1 MAHNKNNSI
10 SLANVIATIGI
21 VLLTVALFLGHF
33 YMGDN
38 VGISIFKSVCWSLAF
53 TFLLW
58 FLIKA
63 KTADEERTKWLVI
76 ELLTL
81 AIYLVLAVLS
91 SSKVSKFP
99 TVYLSASE
107 MKATA
112 NDDVFKINQVIDL
125 FKSTERQALTNTVI
139 GLENACN
146 GEVSPSLEDFVTAN
160 DFELSQQSID
170 IFKEKWELV
179 IDNVIDSTQ
188 TGYAEAWEAEL
199 DRCNDLIQ
207 GWSVLKI
214 PEAVR
219 TMSSIGEQVSAKLQ
233 EVSASLPLP
242 VIHRTDDGIY
252 DIEKEH
258 ETGTYPIDSQFMPS
272 MDRVGSYSIIG
283 IVFCVFLHAM
293 ILFNYIVA
301 FRSKKKR
308 PQKKDILFN
317 DHGMT
322 LKY

>member
-1 MAHNKNNSI
+1 MTQNKNNSI

-21 VLLTVALFLGHF
+21 VLLTVTLFLGHF

-38 VGISIFKSVCWSLAF
+38 IGISIFKSVCWSLAF
-53 TFLLW
+53 AFLLW

-63 KTADEERTKWLVI
+63 KTADEDRTKWMVI

-81 AIYLVLAVLS
+81 VIYLVLAVFS

-99 TVYLSASE
+99 TVYLSAGE
-107 MKATA
+107 LKATA
-112 NDDVFKINQVIDL
+112 NDDVTKINQVIDL
-125 FKSTERQALTNTVI
+125 FKTTELQALTNTVS
-139 GLENACN
+139 GLENACS
-146 GEVSPSLEDFVTAN
+146 GQVSLSLEDFVTAN
-160 DFELSQQSID
+160 DFELNQQSID
-170 IFKEKWELV
+170 IFKEKWEVV

-188 TGYAEAWEAEL
+188 TGYAEAWESEL

-219 TMSSIGEQVSAKLQ
+219 TMSGVGEQVSSKLQ

-242 VIHRTDDGIY
+242 VIHRNDDGIY
-252 DIEKEH
+252 DIEKQH
-258 ETGTYPIDSQFMPS
+258 EAGAYSIDSLFMQA
-272 MDRVGSYSIIG
+272 MDRVGCYSIIG
-283 IVFCVFLHAM
+283 IAFCVFLHAM

-301 FRSKKKR
+301 FRSKRKR
-308 PQKKDILFN
+308 PQKNDLLFN

-322 LKY
+322 LKI